1 MNRDRAIELISK
13 QIELANTLKNKER
26 FSPEFKKWRRDTEII
41 IEKIFGAE
49 SRHLNDFQKI
59 KYSLSFF
66 SSNTPD
72 YTFHQKYLEGIED
85 GKTVLSSMIDE
96 INEFGIENETLDFKP
111 NVISIIENMSNKFH
125 LVARQLRNRHSNRNT
140 LEIEDEYD
148 VQDLFHSL
156 LHLYFDDIRAEE
168 WTPSYAGGSSRV
180 DFLLK
185 DEQII
190 IEIKKT
196 RKNLNA
202 KEIGDQLIIDSKRY
216 QSHPDCKCLICFVYD
231 PEGRIGNPIGL
242 QNDLTEETE
251 NFKLITIIAPKGK

>member
-1 MNRDRAIELISK
+1 MNRDRAIELIKK
-13 QIELANTLKNKER
+13 QIDISDSLKHKEK
-26 FSPEFKKWRRDTEII
+26 FSSDFKKWKRDTEII
-41 IEKIFGAE
+41 IEKIFGDS
-49 SRHLNDFQKI
+49 SRHLSDFKKI
-59 KYSLSFF
+59 SYSLSFF
-66 SSNTPD
+66 TNTTPD
-72 YTFHQKYLEGIED
+72 YRFHEAYIEGIDE
-85 GKTVLSSMIDE
+85 GKTVLTSMVDE
-96 INEFGIENETLDFKP
+96 INEFGIENESIDYNPNTLA
-111 NVISIIENMSNKFH
+111 IIENICNKFH
-125 LVARQLRNRHSNRNT
+125 LVARQLRYRHANRET

-216 QSHPDCKCLICFVYD
+216 KSHPDCKCLICFVYD
-231 PEGRIGNPIGL
+231 PEGRIGNPVGL

-251 NFKLITIIAPKGK
+251 LFKLITIIAPKGK

>member
-1 MNRDRAIELISK
+1 MNRERAVELIAR
-13 QIELANTLKNKER
+13 QIEFVNKLNKQER
-26 FSPEFKKWRRDTEII
+26 FSADFKKWQRDTEII
-41 IEKIFGAE
+41 IEKIFGDS
-49 SRHLNDFQKI
+49 SRHLNDFKKI
-59 KYSLSFF
+59 SYSLSFF
-66 SSNTPD
+66 SSSTPE
-72 YTFHQKYLEGIED
+72 YRFHEAYLEGIEE
-85 GKTVLSSMIDE
+85 GKTVLVSMIDE
-96 INEFGIENETLDFKP
+96 INEFGIENESLDYNP
-111 NVISIIENMSNKFH
+111 NILSIIENICNKFH
-125 LVARQLRNRHSNRNT
+125 LVARQLRNRHLNRET

-196 RKNLNA
+196 RKSLNA
-202 KEIGDQLIIDSKRY
+202 KEIGDQLMIDSKRY
-216 QSHPDCKCLICFVYD
+216 KSHPDCKCLICFVYD

-242 QNDLTEETE
+242 QNDLTEETDS
-251 NFKLITIIAPKGK
+251 FKLITIIAPKGK